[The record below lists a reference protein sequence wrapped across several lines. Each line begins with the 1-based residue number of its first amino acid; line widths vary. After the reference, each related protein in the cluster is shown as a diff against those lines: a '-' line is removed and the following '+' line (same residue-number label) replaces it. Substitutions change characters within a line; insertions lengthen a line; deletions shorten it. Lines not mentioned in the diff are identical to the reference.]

1 MASSSREQSQEEI
14 DRAKELFSSGTRNYY
29 VKDYDRAV
37 EDLSQVCTLYSDVY
51 GTTADELGAP
61 YLLYAKALIGLAQ
74 NEVKLI
80 DIPEGEDDEDS
91 ESESCDEEDD
101 AKGKKDDEG
110 ESSEAAGKS
119 EKPSSSKKKKDDD
132 DDDEDEEEENEEQ
145 TTNPESTEED
155 ITNLQLAWE
164 ILELAVTIFTSRGE
178 SGKSQLAECHSE
190 LAEISFENNN
200 YEEAVR
206 DFTKARDL
214 LVTLPEANHRQ
225 LAELYYKMGLS
236 HMMLNAFN
244 DSISALN
251 SACECLDKVI
261 AENKEKGAPEDE
273 ITELIAELEDSKK
286 DIYCKI
292 EEIRASKMAVLEDI
306 RKTCGSPEPS
316 DALPSKTPPTQ
327 QPTNIS
333 HLIKRKKP
341 DSSPSGSGS
350 SSKMPKVD

>member
-14 DRAKELFSSGTRNYY
+14 DRAKELLSSGTRNYY
-29 VKDYDRAV
+29 VKDYDHAV

-61 YLLYAKALIGLAQ
+61 YLLYAKALIALAQ

-80 DIPEGEDDEDS
+80 DIPEGEDSEDS
-91 ESESCDEEDD
+91 ESESC
-101 AKGKKDDEG
+101 GEG
-110 ESSEAAGKS
+110 EEPKAPEAKTEEEAEAGKAP
-119 EKPSSSKKKKDDD
+119 EAGGSKKEFEDD
-132 DDDEDEEEENEEQ
+132 DDDEEEQ

-164 ILELAVTIFTSRGE
+164 ILELAVTIFTSRGKNGE
-178 SGKSQLAECHSE
+178 SQLAECHAE
-190 LAEISFENNN
+190 LAGISFENNN

-206 DFTKARDL
+206 DFTKAMAI
-214 LVTLPEANHRQ
+214 LVTLPEPDQRH

-236 HMMLNAFN
+236 HMMLNNFN
-244 DSISALN
+244 DSIEALN
-251 SACECLDKVI
+251 KACECLDNVI
-261 AENKEKGAPEDE
+261 AKNKEKGVPGDE

-292 EEIRASKMAVLEDI
+292 DEIKASKMAVLEDLT
-306 RKTCGSPEPS
+306 KTCATSPDKSTPEASKSPS
-316 DALPSKTPPTQ
+316 SANQK
-327 QPTNIS
+327 PTNIS

-341 DSSPSGSGS
+341 DATPSEGGS
-350 SSKMPKVD
+350 SESKKPKLD